1 MAAKKS
7 NKGKKLQ
14 QKSMPKVKTLTGLK
28 KFD

>member
-14 QKSMPKVKTLTGLK
+14 HKSMPKVKTLSK
-28 KFD
+28 VKFTD